1 MKKIAFALL
10 AAHLAA
16 LAANAEI
23 KIPKSA
29 EEDSGKVMSQKYWDL
44 WNPEVQKK
52 IDADIEA
59 NRKADASFKV
69 REIEKG
75 SKVRVEQISHEFFF
89 GAHIFNFDQL
99 GDKTLNAK
107 YRSLFGTLFNSATVA
122 FYWDKFEMQ
131 DGRPRYRGEYWDSQE
146 FWEKCGDPKGQ
157 IHWRRPPT
165 DPVIDFLKA
174 RGVRVHGHTLVWGNR
189 SYSIPA
195 WLFDKCAEGGEREKL
210 AKILKS
216 PIRRDV
222 KNVPEQYTDFYRKMT
237 SEEFDKYMPNFG
249 RNFEK
254 AFAKRIAE
262 LAEYYGGRVDS
273 WDVVNES
280 LQEFA
285 EGSMNAGGV
294 FCKNPRYG
302 FMPADYTFKGFR
314 EAQKRFPES
323 VKLNINENPY
333 GPFYLDKYGEQIKD
347 LVSRGCKIDIVG
359 WQMHIFDPAIIGA
372 IANGDE
378 PKNASYEMHMRKVT
392 PKQIWED
399 FQKIGAAGKP
409 IHMSEITIS
418 APDDT
423 ERGRMVQAIVAR
435 NLYRIWF
442 SQKPSMGITWW
453 NVLDDCGAPKEP
465 AISGLFTRGMN
476 PKPAFFALDELIN
489 KEWKTSL
496 DALPDAN
503 GDIKFRGFRGKYR
516 ISWKSPDGSEKFAY
530 YNLK

>member
-1 MKKIAFALL
+1 
-10 AAHLAA
+10 
-16 LAANAEI
+16 
-23 KIPKSA
+23 
-29 EEDSGKVMSQKYWDL
+29 
-44 WNPEVQKK
+44 
-52 IDADIEA
+52 
-59 NRKADASFKV
+59 
-69 REIEKG
+69 
-75 SKVRVEQISHEFFF
+75 
-89 GAHIFNFDQL
+89 
-99 GDKTLNAK
+99 
-107 YRSLFGTLFNSATVA
+107 
-122 FYWDKFEMQ
+122 
-131 DGRPRYRGEYWDSQE
+131 
-146 FWEKCGDPKGQ
+146 
-157 IHWRRPPT
+157 
-165 DPVIDFLKA
+165 
-174 RGVRVHGHTLVWGNR
+174 
-189 SYSIPA
+189 
-195 WLFDKCAEGGEREKL
+195 
-210 AKILKS
+210 
-216 PIRRDV
+216 
-222 KNVPEQYTDFYRKMT
+222 MT

>member
-1 MKKIAFALL
+1 
-10 AAHLAA
+10 
-16 LAANAEI
+16 
-23 KIPKSA
+23 
-29 EEDSGKVMSQKYWDL
+29 MSQKYWDL

-69 REIEKG
+69 GEIEKG

-99 GDKTLNAK
+99 GDRALNAK

-146 FWEKCGDPKGQ
+146 FWEKCENPKGQ
-157 IHWRRPPT
+157 IHWRRPPS

-189 SYSIPA
+189 SYSIPE
-195 WLFDKCAEGGEREKL
+195 WLFDKCAEDGEKGKL

-237 SEEFDKYMPNFG
+237 AEEFDKYMPNFG

-262 LAEYYGGRVDS
+262 LAEYYGGRIDS

-294 FCKNPRYG
+294 FCKTHATALCPPTTRSRASGKRKSAFPR
-302 FMPADYTFKGFR
+302 A
-314 EAQKRFPES
+314 
-323 VKLNINENPY
+323 
-333 GPFYLDKYGEQIKD
+333 
-347 LVSRGCKIDIVG
+347 
-359 WQMHIFDPAIIGA
+359 
-372 IANGDE
+372 
-378 PKNASYEMHMRKVT
+378 
-392 PKQIWED
+392 
-399 FQKIGAAGKP
+399 
-409 IHMSEITIS
+409 
-418 APDDT
+418 
-423 ERGRMVQAIVAR
+423 
-435 NLYRIWF
+435 
-442 SQKPSMGITWW
+442 
-453 NVLDDCGAPKEP
+453 
-465 AISGLFTRGMN
+465 
-476 PKPAFFALDELIN
+476 
-489 KEWKTSL
+489 
-496 DALPDAN
+496 
-503 GDIKFRGFRGKYR
+503 
-516 ISWKSPDGSEKFAY
+516 
-530 YNLK
+530 